1 MILAATHLL
10 MVSALTPHLHMFFLQ
25 SKISNQSIIFS
36 RYMLYHGLRYVSLQL
51 LKLIL
56 TNIKTKPGW
65 MKSSGSMNGGSLSST
80 YVSICEFIYL
90 IAVLL
95 RIAYILIFSSKDA
108 NYLLKCVQ
116 GFANK
121 NATPYALSIQ
131 VRLIPISLSSQ
142 TG

>member
-90 IAVLL
+90 IAILL
-95 RIAYILIFSSKDA
+95 RITHILIFFKDA

-121 NATPYALSIQ
+121 NASPYALSIQ

>member
-36 RYMLYHGLRYVSLQL
+36 RYMLYHGLRYVSLQF

-90 IAVLL
+90 IAILL
-95 RIAYILIFSSKDA
+95 CITHILIF
-108 NYLLKCVQ
+108 LKMQ
-116 GFANK
+116 
-121 NATPYALSIQ
+121 I
-131 VRLIPISLSSQ
+131 ISLSVSRALPTKMPRRMPFQ
-142 TG
+142 SK